1 MMEAGGIDPI
11 NGAGGT
17 PGGNSAIAAGSGGV
31 SKGETGAAIGSGVRQ
46 VCSQRSH
53 RTLRLRPAS
62 AASGTSYSVEH
73 FGHRRRILLAGMAFL
88 GKPRN
93 DCSVLQQIKLKI
105 AALAAC
111 RHPLARGREAS
122 VKQR

>member
-11 NGAGGT
+11 NGASGT
-17 PGGNSAIAAGSGGV
+17 PGGNSAIAAGNGGV
-31 SKGETGAAIGSGVRQ
+31 SNGETGAAIGSGVRQ

-53 RTLRLRPAS
+53 RTLRLRPTS

-93 DCSVLQQIKLKI
+93 DCYAAEQIKFKFK
-105 AALAAC
+105 ALAAC
-111 RHPLARGREAS
+111 RHPPARGNEAG
-122 VKQR
+122 